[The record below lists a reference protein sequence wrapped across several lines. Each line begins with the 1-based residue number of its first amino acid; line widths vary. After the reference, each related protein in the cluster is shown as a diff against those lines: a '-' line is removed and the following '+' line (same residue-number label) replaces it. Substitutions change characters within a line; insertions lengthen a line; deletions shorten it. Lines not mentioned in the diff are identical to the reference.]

1 MSHRRSHAH
10 HIEQRAGWA
19 REAGFTLI
27 EVIVVLSI
35 IGLVMGMVGPRML
48 GYLTD
53 SKVKT
58 ARIQAETL
66 SSAVE
71 LFFIDNGR
79 FPHATEGLQALV
91 KAPAGLR
98 SWNGPYLKGTTVPL
112 DPWGRDYVYT
122 SLDRGRAYRITFVG
136 ADGGDPNGHERPRLG
151 LSSASAGQPLS
162 ERDIASRDSTR

>member
-1 MSHRRSHAH
+1 MCRR
-10 HIEQRAGWA
+10 QGPTPFRARRTGTTG
-19 REAGFTLI
+19 ESGFTLI

-79 FPHATEGLQALV
+79 FPLGTEGLQALV
-91 KAPAGLR
+91 KPPAGLR

-112 DPWGRDYVYT
+112 DPWGHGYVYAST
-122 SLDRGRAYRITFVG
+122 DRGRTYRITFLG
-136 ADGGDPNGHERPRLG
+136 ADGVDANSDARPGMG
-151 LSSASAGQPLS
+151 LTSSSSGEAAR
-162 ERDIASRDSTR
+162 EASR